1 MKKLLLTI
9 AGLFAVGMSFT
20 QAQTTDFNK
29 WQVRLRGVAV
39 IPTPSADIA
48 TIGGDVDINTK
59 FIPEL
64 DFTYFFTK
72 NIAAELILGTTK
84 HNVNTTGSD
93 LTAIGLGASEDV
105 DLGSVWLLPP
115 TLTAQYHFYPGKLVK
130 PYVGA
135 GVNYTIFYNV
145 DEGNTVKGVEYKNK
159 FGFATQIGTD
169 INITDKFFLNV
180 DAKYIF
186 LKTDVDVDA
195 SNLAAGL
202 AIPATVDI
210 NPFLVG
216 VGIGYKF

>member
-1 MKKLLLTI
+1 M
-9 AGLFAVGMSFT
+9 
-20 QAQTTDFNK
+20 
-29 WQVRLRGVAV
+29 
-39 IPTPSADIA
+39 
-48 TIGGDVDINTK
+48 
-59 FIPEL
+59 
-64 DFTYFFTK
+64 
-72 NIAAELILGTTK
+72 ILGTTK

-145 DEGNTVKGVEYKNK
+145 DEGKTVKGVEYKNK

>member
-1 MKKLLLTI
+1 MKKLLLSI
-9 AGLFAVGMSFT
+9 AGLFVVGMSFS
-20 QAQTTDFNK
+20 QAQTADYNK

-39 IPTPSADIA
+39 IPNPSADIA

-84 HNVNTTGSD
+84 HNVKTTGSN
-93 LTAIGLGASEDV
+93 LTAIGGASSAEV

-115 TLTAQYHFYPGKLVK
+115 TLTAQYHFYPGNIFK
-130 PYVGA
+130 PYIGA
-135 GVNYTIFYNV
+135 GVNYTIFYSV
-145 DEGNTVKGVEYKNK
+145 DEGNTVKGVDYKNK

-216 VGIGYKF
+216 FGIGYKF